1 MVCKNFLHQKLTQKT
16 KTTIFSLYN
25 QITNSKLILSRIIN
39 IDIPLFITSKME
51 EINSIFGQPRL
62 EYIQQLLSQSEPKED
77 QSDYKCQEWIQ
88 KYIPELALTNI

>member
-1 MVCKNFLHQKLTQKT
+1 M
-16 KTTIFSLYN
+16 
-25 QITNSKLILSRIIN
+25 LSRIIN

-62 EYIQQLLSQSEPKED
+62 EYIQQLLSQSEIKED